1 MNRDVVTNVMDVT
14 TLMGPVTEDVI
25 RAGRKTTVKN
35 VIHQLNYSLDNNYKY
50 LSLIKKMKNFMSLL
64 MKMTDKKKFTTS
76 YICFKK
82 SQEKSTYRIVFY

>member
-50 LSLIKKMKNFMSLL
+50 LSLIKKNEKFHVVTNE
-64 MKMTDKKKFTTS
+64 DDRQKKVYDF
-76 YICFKK
+76 IHLF
-82 SQEKSTYRIVFY
+82 